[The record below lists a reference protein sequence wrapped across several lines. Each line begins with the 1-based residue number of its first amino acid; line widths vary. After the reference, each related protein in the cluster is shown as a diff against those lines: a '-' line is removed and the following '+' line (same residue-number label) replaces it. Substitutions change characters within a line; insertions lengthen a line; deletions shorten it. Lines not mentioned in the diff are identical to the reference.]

1 MEITYCIKNFRVFD
15 TNGTTFNLKPI
26 TILTGAN
33 CAGKSSLVK
42 SLLLLKGFFERY
54 VDKNSCPERIPLSFS
69 DEKVYINGIDNV
81 LNNRSK
87 DNKDVEFSITRKG
100 LSDNVDYLMEMFFS
114 SKDSDMLNDGWL
126 SRIRFSCIIDGKTDV
141 FIDVT
146 VTPEGE
152 LSFDVLDLSGNVYL
166 DFCRNLDIATYQDA
180 FRECSGLVE
189 AGFFRDNFPNQSD
202 LDRLDM
208 NFESVLS
215 RIKENPLN
223 ESIDFSF
230 QPKYYWEFIKDKDR
244 YYREQDI
251 RSFSCLKTGGVGFEP
266 LDCFNESGILLY
278 LPILQEIGGMNPAEF
293 KVFIDGQKEFD
304 YRCLSVTEQFLLN
317 PKNHQGS
324 IDALM
329 DAVAEAFS
337 QSGEASFES
346 FYKSLESEAIS
357 DVGCLSANSKE
368 FGDSFDSNWRN
379 ICVNHFSR
387 SGRNAGF
394 IEKIETA
401 MNMLVH
407 LGSTEYYFS
416 QAYPFSESLI
426 ARKTVDFYYV
436 YRVLS
441 YLERRRD
448 ATDDI
453 KYEDNDI
460 SAHYIYKS
468 SKVISW
474 IDPRFEDYIDYPES
488 KVFIKYKQ
496 FVTNILSDFLLNKD
510 ITGVTSVGS
519 FLCPVL
525 RGYSIYDRSNPLSTI
540 LLSYSDAIT
549 NLKIK
554 DKSFTP
560 GTFINKWIK
569 ETGIGRSVEID
580 MNDDNTAF
588 RIRIVDKT
596 GKKFSSADY
605 GHGVTQLLS
614 ILINIETA
622 IILNIVKDGSNTV
635 TICFEEPEVSL
646 HPSWQSRLAHIF
658 RDAYESYGIHFILE
672 THSEYLTRATQ
683 AMVAQE
689 CKSESDLKAFP
700 CVVYYMERNGS
711 AYDLEYQLSGR
722 FKRSFGSG
730 FFDEASKSSIKILER
745 EKNLRNGKNV

>member
-1 MEITYCIKNFRVFD
+1 MEITYGIKNFRVFD

-81 LNNRSK
+81 LNNRSAGS
-87 DNKDVEFSITRKG
+87 KDVVFSFTRKG
-100 LSDNVDYLMEMFFS
+100 LSDNVDYLMELFFS
-114 SKDSDMLNDGWL
+114 SKDSDMRNDGWL
-126 SRIRFSCIIDGKTDV
+126 NRIRFSCVIDGKSDV

-146 VTPEGE
+146 VAQEGN
-152 LSFDVLDLSGNVYL
+152 LSFDVLDLSGNIYR
-166 DFCRNLDIATYQDA
+166 DFRRNLDIASYHSCFAECSSMTRYDSP
-180 FRECSGLVE
+180 FRE
-189 AGFFRDNFPNQSD
+189 NYPNKSD
-202 LDRLDM
+202 LDKLDM
-208 NFESVLS
+208 DFEAVLS

-223 ESIDFSF
+223 ESIDFSCH
-230 QPKYYWEFIKDKDR
+230 PKYIWEFIRDRDR
-244 YYREQDI
+244 YYRELDI
-251 RSFSCLKTGGVGFEP
+251 RHFSNMKANGVRFDS
-266 LDCFNESGILLY
+266 LNCFIKSGILLY
-278 LPILQEIGGMNPAEF
+278 LPILQEIGGMTPVEF

-304 YRCLSVTEQFLLN
+304 YRCCCINEQILLDPEN
-317 PKNHQGS
+317 GDGS
-324 IDALM
+324 IDILL

-337 QSGEASFES
+337 QSGEASFEC
-346 FYKSLESEAIS
+346 FYKKLESAAIS
-357 DVGCLSANSKE
+357 DVGQLSANSKE
-368 FGDSFDSNWRN
+368 FGDYLDSNWRN
-379 ICVNHFSR
+379 VFVNSHGS
-387 SGRNAGF
+387 AGF
-394 IEKIETA
+394 IKEIEIA

-407 LGSTEYYFS
+407 LDEIEYRFS
-416 QAYPFSESLI
+416 QGCPFSESLI

-436 YRVLS
+436 YRVLT
-441 YLERRRD
+441 YLERKRD
-448 ATDDI
+448 ATDILKRYQSDPDFPEYQFKENSLI
-453 KYEDNDI
+453 DWTDPKDEEDN
-460 SAHYIYKS
+460 
-468 SKVISW
+468 
-474 IDPRFEDYIDYPES
+474 IDYPES
-488 KVFIKYKQ
+488 KVFKDYKQ
-496 FVTNILSDFLLNKD
+496 FVSNILLDFLLNRD
-510 ITGVTSVGS
+510 VTGVTSVGS

-525 RGYSIYDRSNPLSTI
+525 RSYSIYDRSNPLSSI
-540 LLSYSDAIT
+540 LMAYYDAQIA
-549 NLKIK
+549 LKIK
-554 DKSFTP
+554 RKDFIP
-560 GTFINKWIK
+560 GSFINKWIK
-569 ETGIGRSVEID
+569 ETGIGHSVEID

-588 RIRIVDKT
+588 RIRIVDET

-622 IILNIVKDGSNTV
+622 IILNIVKDRPSTV

-689 CKSESDLKAFP
+689 CKSDSDLKAFP
-700 CVVYYMERNGS
+700 CIVYYMERNGS

-722 FKRSFGSG
+722 FKRNFGSG

-745 EKNLRNGKNV
+745 EKDLRNGKNV